1 MNIVQQKSSDKVWK
15 NEAGEGI
22 PYNRTTTFERAAE
35 KFTSKTAKAALVL
48 HNKLAAFKSDLSAEA
63 DELFQI
69 FLDENGGKRKANDKG
84 NITLYNFDRSLKIE
98 VSIDEMITF
107 DDNTIALA
115 KERLDE
121 FLTKS
126 TGGID
131 KIVKDLIMSAFETS
145 RGRMDTKKVLALKR
159 HKDRIKD
166 PLFTAAVDLIDKAI
180 RRPDKKKYF
189 RVWIKDQDGK
199 YQNVDLQF
207 SSI

>member
-1 MNIVQQKSSDKVWK
+1 MKISQQKASDKIWK
-15 NEAGEGI
+15 DEAGVSCQ
-22 PYNRTTTFERAAE
+22 YSRTTKFEREVE
-35 KFTSKTAKAALVL
+35 KFTYKTATAAQALHDKLV
-48 HNKLAAFKSDLSAEA
+48 AFKKDLSAEA
-63 DELFQI
+63 ERVFQV

-84 NITLYNFDRSLKIE
+84 NVTLYNFDRSLKIE

-107 DDNTIALA
+107 DDNTIMLA

-121 FLTKS
+121 FITKN

-131 KIVKDLIMSAFETS
+131 LVVKEMIMSAFETS

-189 RVWIKDQDGK
+189 RVWVKDEVGK
-199 YQNVDLQF
+199 YQNIDLQF
-207 SSI
+207 SSL

>member
-1 MNIVQQKSSDKVWK
+1 MQQKSTDKVWK

-22 PYNRTTTFERAAE
+22 PYNRTTAFERAAE
-35 KFTSKTAKAALVL
+35 KFTFKTLKIAQRLNQQLADFKNVL
-48 HNKLAAFKSDLSAEA
+48 AGEAE
-63 DELFQI
+63 ELFQL
-69 FLDENGGKRKANDKG
+69 FLTENGGRRKANDKG
-84 NITLYNFDRSLKIE
+84 NVTIYNFDRSIKIE
-98 VSIDEMITF
+98 VNIDEMITF
-107 DDNTIALA
+107 DDNTIRLA

-166 PLFTAAVDLIDKAI
+166 PLFTQAVELIDKAI

-189 RVWIKDQDGK
+189 RVWLKDENGQ
-199 YQNVDLQF
+199 YQAIDLNF
-207 SSI
+207 SSINY